1 MSELI
6 QQQIAFIRR
15 AGTPKLKA
23 CSDDTLARYLGR
35 RDLVA
40 VWVPDEALGL
50 GWFTGNGSLYVAN
63 LMAVSPA
70 ALVKLLER
78 FYARFP
84 WVTKFEGDRVPGPL
98 RRQRPDLD
106 GTRHRYDDRLFD
118 RLARFATHRAERARR
133 GTALRQADLSQAL
146 GLHPLPAAGRHAGP
160 AGVESPAGGLGVLG
174 LLSPI
179 TA

>member
-1 MSELI
+1 MSHIED
-6 QQQIAFIRR
+6 QIAFIRR
-15 AGTPKLKA
+15 HGTPKLKA

-133 GTALRQADLSQAL
+133 GTALRQADLPQAL
-146 GLHPLPAAGRHAGP
+146 GLPPLPASGRHAEA
-160 AGVESPAGGLGVLG
+160 AGVEPPAGRLGVLG
-174 LLSPI
+174 LLSPL